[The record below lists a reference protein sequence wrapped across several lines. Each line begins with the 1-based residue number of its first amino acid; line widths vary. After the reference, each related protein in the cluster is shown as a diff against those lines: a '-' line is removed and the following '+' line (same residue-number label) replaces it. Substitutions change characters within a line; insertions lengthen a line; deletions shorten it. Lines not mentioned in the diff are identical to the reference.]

1 MKWNRDKKTVEISR
15 LAACLLLWIAGGLLL
30 WPASRHRFYAFPF
43 QERSWPAENREL
55 SDQPAKRDQ
64 TAAGETK
71 ETEGVQAQP
80 ADALLPEKQETG
92 GGFLKKNGV
101 YLIDTEEQLYK
112 LRDLLR
118 EGANVEP
125 GAPAAEASWRLRNS
139 ITLEDDMWFCLGT
152 EEHPFCGSFDGDG
165 HSIKGRFP
173 LMNAATPK
181 ALFHMDDRAVIEDLQ
196 IDNDQSEGE
205 IEVWAGEERNCD
217 ELESYL
223 PGLSNC
229 SVHVEI
235 GKWGLDV
242 EQAVRALRRHWEQ
255 DDRRDGYYVS
265 MTFHPDLFEED
276 QKPADAKRELQ
287 GMQEALCTLA
297 GTEYAEMIRE
307 AMAQEEGYLWFVR
320 LEQVGELTCC
330 TFEITEPEYQ
340 PDTYE
345 RFDEEADDFVYTDIG
360 YYIIVEG
367 KWEGKEVSRQC
378 FRVPYTFWEMYSI
391 GIATGYRIEAVDFN
405 FDGKKDLLI
414 HEGTGYRALVWKEE
428 GQFAYFPSF
437 PENVHL
443 LQFDRK
449 RVVNRGHIGGCHE
462 FIEIFEIVNGEYEC
476 TKGLDCEFHN
486 GIYELSY
493 YEMGELV
500 ETHMLSEEEF
510 ERERQGGGLY
520 PDMAYW
526 MQG

>member
-1 MKWNRDKKTVEISR
+1 MKWNRDKKTVGISR
-15 LAACLLLWIAGGLLL
+15 LAACLFLWIAGGLLL

-43 QERSWPAENREL
+43 QERSWLAENREH
-55 SDQPAKRDQ
+55 SDQLAKRDQ
-64 TAAGETK
+64 TAAGKTE
-71 ETEGVQAQP
+71 EIEGVQEQP
-80 ADALLPEKQETG
+80 ADVQTAEPEKQEESE
-92 GGFLKKNGV
+92 KQ
-101 YLIDTEEQLYK
+101 EE
-112 LRDLLR
+112 
-118 EGANVEP
+118 P
-125 GAPAAEASWRLRNS
+125 
-139 ITLEDDMWFCLGT
+139 
-152 EEHPFCGSFDGDG
+152 
-165 HSIKGRFP
+165 
-173 LMNAATPK
+173 
-181 ALFHMDDRAVIEDLQ
+181 
-196 IDNDQSEGE
+196 E
-205 IEVWAGEERNCD
+205 IEKR
-217 ELESYL
+217 
-223 PGLSNC
+223 
-229 SVHVEI
+229 VEI
-235 GKWGLDV
+235 GEWGLDV

-255 DDRRDGYYVS
+255 DNRQDGYSVS
-265 MTFHPDLFEED
+265 MTLSPNLFEED
-276 QKPADAKRELQ
+276 QKPADAERELQ

-330 TFEITEPEYQ
+330 TFEVTEPASH

-378 FRVPYTFWEMYSI
+378 FRVPYTFGEMYSI
-391 GIATGYRIEAVDFN
+391 GIATGYSIEAVDFN
-405 FDGKKDLLI
+405 FDGMQDLLI

-428 GQFAYFPSF
+428 TGQFAYFPSF

-462 FIEIFEIVNGEYEC
+462 FIAIFEIVNGEYEC
-476 TKGLDCEFHN
+476 TKGLVCEFHN

-500 ETHMLSEEEF
+500 ETHMLSDEEW
-510 ERERQGGGLY
+510 ERERQRVGLY